1 MRVRGFVVAYGQAVT
16 NDFNAQTVIDLSDVP
31 AWMAVAW
38 MMPQLNPFTSL
49 TNQAMV
55 TDITGSWLHHMF
67 QRGVA
72 TTLTG
77 NPTVQPDPDID
88 GIGRYAIVRGHTVQL
103 YGSFANFSN
112 GLSAELAAAHR
123 VWGVG
128 ARGNWDSNSD
138 TLTSRL
144 AVVKLQ

>member
-1 MRVRGFVVAYGQAVT
+1 
-16 NDFNAQTVIDLSDVP
+16 VIDLSDVP
-31 AWMAVAW
+31 AWMAVTW
-38 MMPQLNPFTSL
+38 IMPQPNPFTSL

-55 TDITGSWLHHMF
+55 TNMTGSLMHNMF

-72 TTLTG
+72 TTLTA
-77 NPTVQPDPDID
+77 NPTVQPFSD
-88 GIGRYAIVRGHTVQL
+88 GMGEYAIVRGNTVQL

-128 ARGNWDSNSD
+128 ARGTWDSNAD
-138 TLTSRL
+138 VLTSRL